1 MSRRRFL
8 ASLACAGLGLASRD
22 LLSATVD
29 AAGAEVWLHARLRD
43 LEAAAGGSLGTRL
56 GVHILDTASGRE
68 YGYRAHERFPLFSSF
83 KLLASAL
90 VLHRVDAGQES
101 LARRIPYTRD
111 DLVEWS
117 PVTERHADGAGMRLA
132 DLCEAAVT
140 TSDNTAANLI
150 LATFGGP
157 AGLTAYARRLG
168 DAVTRLDRNEPDL
181 NDPHPTQPLD
191 TTSPGAMTRSVQRV
205 ALGDALSAQSRRQL
219 QRWLLDNTTGGR
231 RLRAGLPADWR
242 IGDKTGTGKTG
253 ANDIGVIWPPGRAPL
268 VVSAYLADSAASAP
282 EKDATLAGVGRLL
295 GELPS

>member
-8 ASLACAGLGLASRD
+8 VSLACAGFGLASRGV
-22 LLSATVD
+22 LSAPID
-29 AAGAEVWLHARLRD
+29 ALAAGLNARLRE
-43 LEAAAGGSLGTRL
+43 LEAAAGGRL
-56 GVHILDTASGRE
+56 GVHFLDTASGRE

-83 KLLASAL
+83 KLLAGAL
-90 VLHRVDAGQES
+90 VLHRVDTGQES

-111 DLVEWS
+111 ELVEWS
-117 PVTERHADGAGMRLA
+117 PVTERHADGAGMRLGE
-132 DLCEAAVT
+132 LCEAAIT
-140 TSDNTAANLI
+140 TSDNTAANLV
-150 LATFGGP
+150 LASFGGP

-205 ALGDALSAQSRRQL
+205 VLGDALSAQSRLQL

-242 IGDKTGTGKTG
+242 VGDKTGTGKTG
-253 ANDIGVIWPPGRAPL
+253 ANDIGVVSPPGRAPL
-268 VVSAYLADSAASAP
+268 VVSAYLADGGADIRLR
-282 EKDATLAGVGRLL
+282 EATLAGVGELL
-295 GELPS
+295 REFSP